1 MCGANCTVPPPP
13 HAPRAQRYPLS
24 LPTRFR
30 RVGTTAWQHA
40 RTVDVSASG
49 VLVEAIGPLPG
60 PLGDIELVLGVA
72 ESVGSRAD
80 ITCVG
85 RVVRL
90 VARSG
95 GTAFGA
101 SIDGYWFSRLT
112 AAGGIRAALYA
123 EAALDAR

>member
-1 MCGANCTVPPPP
+1 
-13 HAPRAQRYPLS
+13 
-24 LPTRFR
+24 
-30 RVGTTAWQHA
+30 
-40 RTVDVSASG
+40 VDVSASG